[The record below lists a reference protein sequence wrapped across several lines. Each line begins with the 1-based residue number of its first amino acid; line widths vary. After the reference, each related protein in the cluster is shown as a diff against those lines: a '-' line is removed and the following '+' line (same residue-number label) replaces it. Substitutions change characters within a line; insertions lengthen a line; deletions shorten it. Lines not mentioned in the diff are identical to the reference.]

1 MENQFDKMY
10 NQVFQLLE
18 NNRKAEAIDVAQ
30 QLVDSN
36 MSDEN
41 AWFAYACAKK
51 EYGDLIAAS
60 KGYEESIAINPD
72 YILGYIGLG
81 DLYGDNSDF
90 EKAIQ
95 FYDIALNIDPI
106 NILAMHNKILAVA
119 ELNGKEKAVELCQE
133 FIVKSNGNA
142 ALKNLLGLLYIE
154 QANDLLVDIPDEP
167 SNQKSETTPGFISL
181 KDIETAR
188 QLCISAKSLSTSDE
202 QFDIEKKAD
211 FILKCCDEDT
221 KVIRWSKIS
230 GVIVNMGI
238 TFVFYSLLCAIAEF
252 SGLSVATQIFAFLGL
267 VVPWL
272 CIPACRFPAYKINYA
287 HYSGGYPWDINEKNV
302 GSKINKATDV
312 KRTQSGFGIVV
323 RFVYIAFVSRFYLY
337 ERCVRT
343 IIDKIKNRKNKN
355 ENI

>member
-1 MENQFDKMY
+1 MENQFEKMY

-95 FYDIALNIDPI
+95 LYDIALNIDPI
-106 NILAMHNKILAVA
+106 NILAMHNKVLAVA

-167 SNQKSETTPGFISL
+167 SNQKSETTPGFI
-181 KDIETAR
+181 
-188 QLCISAKSLSTSDE
+188 
-202 QFDIEKKAD
+202 
-211 FILKCCDEDT
+211 
-221 KVIRWSKIS
+221 
-230 GVIVNMGI
+230 
-238 TFVFYSLLCAIAEF
+238 
-252 SGLSVATQIFAFLGL
+252 
-267 VVPWL
+267 
-272 CIPACRFPAYKINYA
+272 
-287 HYSGGYPWDINEKNV
+287 
-302 GSKINKATDV
+302 
-312 KRTQSGFGIVV
+312 
-323 RFVYIAFVSRFYLY
+323 
-337 ERCVRT
+337 
-343 IIDKIKNRKNKN
+343 
-355 ENI
+355 